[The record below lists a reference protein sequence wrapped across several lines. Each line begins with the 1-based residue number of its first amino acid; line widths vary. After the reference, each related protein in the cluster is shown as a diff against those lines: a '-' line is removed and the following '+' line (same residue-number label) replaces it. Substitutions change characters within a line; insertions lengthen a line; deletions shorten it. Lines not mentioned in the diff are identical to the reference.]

1 MPFMTMLEIGDIIRI
16 GNDIEIKYV
25 KKLGRKVGVGIIA
38 PNEIKIIRISKRP
51 EKNKNENNGHSDR

>member
-1 MPFMTMLEIGDIIRI
+1 MAFMTMLELGDVIKI

-38 PNEIKIIRISKRP
+38 QDEIKIIRVRKRP
-51 EKNKNENNGHSDR
+51 EKIKNENDGHCNR